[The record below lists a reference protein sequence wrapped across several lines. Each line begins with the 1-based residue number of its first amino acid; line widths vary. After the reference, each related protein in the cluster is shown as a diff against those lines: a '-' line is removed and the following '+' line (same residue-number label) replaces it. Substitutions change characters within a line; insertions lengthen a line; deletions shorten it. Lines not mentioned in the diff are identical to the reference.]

1 VKWLLIFIS
10 SLIYK
15 KSSRRTRRRRRRMTK
30 KTRKRT
36 IWNISSD
43 VLSPMIRRLQTE
55 KKTNLT
61 ESPTNKQTDENKNSH
76 VLIKIIIPN
85 EPL

>member
-1 VKWLLIFIS
+1 
-10 SLIYK
+10 
-15 KSSRRTRRRRRRMTK
+15 
-30 KTRKRT
+30 
-36 IWNISSD
+36 
-43 VLSPMIRRLQTE
+43 MIRRLQTE

-85 EPL
+85 EPLNHKASLYSTLLMKIVQIDSVIMAHQYHHL